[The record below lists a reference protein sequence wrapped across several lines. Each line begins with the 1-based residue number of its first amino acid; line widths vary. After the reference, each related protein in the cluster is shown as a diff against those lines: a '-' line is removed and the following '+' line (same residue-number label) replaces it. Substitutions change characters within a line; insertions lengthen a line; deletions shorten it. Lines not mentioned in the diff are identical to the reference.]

1 MLFCLCVCVASPPL
15 SWAGVQCPR
24 LRLWPCLPTAP
35 NPILGTS
42 GRPAGEAQWL
52 RGEQG
57 CCREVGCGPGPRG
70 TSARG
75 AAMRSK
81 PSPRGDSL
89 LLWREKRGCQPLG
102 FSPVEA
108 SSLLLHQ
115 RRPSP
120 EAGKVWGWGEQM
132 LKMQLQLLLWAI
144 PLLPRPQFSVP
155 LKGRLYPL
163 CTSGS
168 RGRER
173 R

>member
-1 MLFCLCVCVASPPL
+1 
-15 SWAGVQCPR
+15 
-24 LRLWPCLPTAP
+24 
-35 NPILGTS
+35 
-42 GRPAGEAQWL
+42 
-52 RGEQG
+52 
-57 CCREVGCGPGPRG
+57 
-70 TSARG
+70 
-75 AAMRSK
+75 MRSK

-89 LLWREKRGCQPLG
+89 LLWREKRGQPLG

-115 RRPSP
+115 RGPSP
-120 EAGKVWGWGEQM
+120 EAGKVWVWGEQM

-144 PLLPRPQFSVP
+144 PLSSLPQFSVP

-163 CTSGS
+163 CTPGS